1 MEQGKEG
8 MEKNLDGQNE
18 VMQYLLGTLDDPPK
32 MRQIEERLMVDD
44 NFGDELSVAEDELI
58 EKYLDGELTQ
68 AEQEQFES
76 FFMAPPERKQQL
88 RFSKNLRKF
97 ASAAGPRAAAA
108 ATGKRGFDW
117 RQYFSFPVVRFAAVL
132 LVVIGLG
139 YGVWRVGFYRS
150 ESETNLAELNLAY
163 QGGNRPLTARIVGF
177 DYADRPSATRG
188 TGDANENE
196 KHKREAA
203 AAVLA
208 KAVKDN
214 RNAETLYGS
223 GKALLAKKELEP
235 AIAVFEE
242 AAGLAPQNANIQSDL
257 GAAYLEMGKNAS
269 KEDITRGLDL
279 LDKSLKHLQKAIELN
294 PKLLEPRFNLAVY
307 FEARSDP
314 EKEKKAWND
323 YIAVDPSSKWTA
335 EARARIK
342 ELDEK
347 P

>member
-1 MEQGKEG
+1 
-8 MEKNLDGQNE
+8 MEKNLDGQND
-18 VMQYLLGTLDDPPK
+18 VTQYLLGTLDDPPK

-44 NFGDELSVAEDELI
+44 NFQDELSIAEDELI
-58 EKYLDGELTQ
+58 EKYLDGELTH

-97 ASAAGPRAAAA
+97 ASAAEPRSAAA
-108 ATGKRGFDW
+108 ATGKQGFDW

-150 ESETNLAELNLAY
+150 ESETNLAALNLAY

-177 DYADRPSATRG
+177 DYADRPSPTRG
-188 TGDANENE
+188 TGDANEDE
-196 KHKREAA
+196 KHRREAA

-208 KAVKDN
+208 KAVKDS
-214 RNAETLYGS
+214 RTAETLYGS

-235 AIAVFEE
+235 AIAVLEE

-257 GAAYLEMGKNAS
+257 GAAYLEMGNSVLK
-269 KEDITRGLDL
+269 KGGTGGLDL
-279 LDKSLKHLQKAIELN
+279 LDKSRKHLEKAIELD
-294 PKLLEPRFNLAVY
+294 PKLLEPQFNLALCL
-307 FEARSDP
+307 ATLAP
-314 EKEKKAWND
+314 EREKKAWND